1 MTSTVSRDLRERDS
15 SVGPGLFPRRIF
27 DSSMPWEATLRTLL
41 DRGIRRLKLGR
52 LSLPYEEGFPPD
64 YRAMVPP
71 RLAVRDVLRLEWA
84 IRSGRDALDLRPPTA
99 GDSGAFH
106 RLAVY
111 SVKPHDLDAII
122 PLLRNLGLRI
132 VDQIQFAIR
141 IEHRQLFIRKFSVK
155 SINDTAACLSLYKR
169 PLLQALDALLS
180 GQMDDDAMNGLI
192 LLTGFDWRIIDLF
205 RAYCNY
211 YLQINDRFERHR
223 VHRALIANFET
234 ARLLYRYF
242 ETRFNPDER
251 LGVEDGREAEGLTQ
265 LRLNLI
271 AGLETVTDVGED
283 RILRDMFN
291 LIDATLRTNF
301 FYRCSQSEFFVSLKI
316 NSLGVINM
324 PSPKPMVEICV
335 HSRSMEGI
343 HLRGARIARGG
354 VRWSERPDDL
364 RSEILAL
371 MRTQMMKNALI
382 VPQGAKGGFV
392 LKTSCVDAK
401 ERARLAREAYE
412 IFIRGLLDLTDNAN
426 GGDIVC
432 SPRLVRYDDADP
444 YLVVAPDKGTA
455 GFSDRANEIAA
466 EYGYW
471 LADSFATGGS
481 RGFHHKR
488 LGITA
493 RGAFVCV
500 RQHFRELG
508 CDIDVEPFSVV
519 GVGGMEGDVFGN
531 GMLMSGNI
539 RLLAAFDAEH
549 IFLDP
554 NPNRQA
560 AFAERKRL
568 FETPGATWRDYDPA
582 LISSGGGVFRR
593 TAKDITLSSE
603 IRAWLGARNR
613 SADGEDLIRLLLM
626 APVDLLWMAGV
637 GTYVKASSETDEL
650 VADRANDDARVD
662 ATQIRAKVVGEGANL
677 AFTQRARIEYALQG
691 GRINTD
697 AVDNSGGVDLSDHE
711 VNLKILL
718 SASASANAER
728 IEIRGDERDRLFLEV
743 SDEVCRMV
751 LDNNYHQSLSL
762 SLDRK
767 RCIDN
772 IDPFLE
778 LADQLEGAA
787 FLDRD
792 IECFPS
798 RKEVTSRGGVG
809 LTRPELAVLMAYAK
823 LALKRALLEAPRFSQ
838 EEWIGGFL
846 AEYFPAKVRARYA
859 DRLSHHL
866 LGREIA
872 VTAIC
877 NKVIDQAGASFLAGI
892 DEFDPTRA
900 SEAVALYLSFDRI
913 LQGDRWRDAVRAL
926 DGKMTTDRRDE
937 LLLQLEDALAF
948 LCRWAWEHGRR
959 LTPTPGVIGKW
970 RGDLEQYLD
979 YLGESPEF
987 TLLASTAPEASRLLF
1002 LNRLRDF
1009 PILVDLVRLS
1019 QDKLSVVAKLYEDL
1033 LALLGLRQMA
1043 ALASDVKARDPWERR
1058 LQAALDDQFRS
1069 GAARLARMML
1079 QTALRD
1085 PAGFFQ
1091 AFSLDARLARF
1102 QRLRGELAEASAVTL
1117 TPFAALAGEF
1127 DSLIDACGAASGFH

>member
-1 MTSTVSRDLRERDS
+1 
-15 SVGPGLFPRRIF
+15 
-27 DSSMPWEATLRTLL
+27 
-41 DRGIRRLKLGR
+41 

-64 YRAMVPP
+64 YRTMVPP
-71 RLAVRDVLRLEWA
+71 RLAVRDVLRLESA
-84 IRSGRDALDLRPPTA
+84 IRSGRDALDLRPPVA
-99 GDSGAFH
+99 GDFDAFH
-106 RLAVY
+106 RLVVY
-111 SVKPHDLDAII
+111 GVKPHDLDAII

-141 IEHRQLFIRKFSVK
+141 IGDQQLFIRKFSVK
-155 SINDTAACLSLYKR
+155 ATNHSAAQLSLYKR

-211 YLQINDRFERHR
+211 YLQINNRFERHR
-223 VHRALIANFET
+223 IHRALIANFET
-234 ARLLYRYF
+234 VRLLYRYF

-271 AGLETVTDVGED
+271 AGLEKVADMSED
-283 RILRDMFN
+283 RILRDIFN

-301 FYRCSQSEFFVSLKI
+301 FYRRGCPEFFVSLKI

-324 PSPKPMVEICV
+324 PSPKPLVEIYV

-343 HLRGARIARGG
+343 HLRGAKIARGG
-354 VRWSERPDDL
+354 IRWSERPDDL

-392 LKTSCVDAK
+392 LKTPCVDAD
-401 ERARLAREAYE
+401 ERARLAREGYA
-412 IFIRGLLDLTDNAN
+412 IFMRGLLDLTDSAN
-426 GGDIVC
+426 GADIVR
-432 SPRLVRYDDADP
+432 PPQLVRYDDADP

-488 LGITA
+488 LGVTA

-508 CDIDVEPFSVV
+508 CDVDVEPFTVV

-531 GMLMSGNI
+531 GMLISINI

-593 TAKDITLSSE
+593 AAKDIPLSPE
-603 IRAWLGARNR
+603 MRAWLGSRNR
-613 SADGEDLIRLLLM
+613 SADGEDLIRLLLT
-626 APVDLLWMAGV
+626 APADLLWMAGV
-637 GTYVKASSETDEL
+637 GTYVKGSSETDEL
-650 VADRANDDARVD
+650 IADRANDDARVD
-662 ATQIRAKVVGEGANL
+662 AAQVRAKVVGEGANL
-677 AFTQRARIEYALQG
+677 AFTQRARIEYALRG

-718 SASASANAER
+718 SPSANAGR
-728 IEIRGDERDRLFLEV
+728 IEIRDDERDRLFLEV

-751 LDNNYHQSLSL
+751 LDNNYRQSLSL

-767 RCIDN
+767 RCLDN

-787 FLDRD
+787 LLDRD
-792 IECFPS
+792 IESFPS
-798 RKEVTSRGGVG
+798 RKEATSRAG
-809 LTRPELAVLMAYAK
+809 LGLARPELAVLMAYAK
-823 LALKRALLEAPRFSQ
+823 LALKRALLDAPRFPDG
-838 EEWIGGFL
+838 EWIGDFL
-846 AEYFPAKVRARYA
+846 AEYFPTKIRAQYA
-859 DRLSHHL
+859 DRLRDHL

-877 NKVIDQAGASFLAGI
+877 NKVIDQAGASFLVGI

-926 DGKMTTDRRDE
+926 DGKMTTDRRDD

-948 LCRWAWEHGRR
+948 LCRWAWEHGRQ

-970 RGDLEQYLD
+970 RADLEQYLD

-1009 PILVDLVRLS
+1009 PILVDLVRFS
-1019 QDKLSVVAKLYEDL
+1019 QDKLGVVAKLFEDL
-1033 LALLGLRQMA
+1033 LGLLGLRQIA

-1069 GAARLARMML
+1069 GAARLVRMVL
-1079 QTALRD
+1079 QTKFRD
-1085 PAGFFQ
+1085 PTAFFC
-1091 AFSLDARLARF
+1091 AFSLEARLARF
-1102 QRLRGELAEASAVTL
+1102 QRLRAELTEASSVTL
-1117 TPFAALAGEF
+1117 TPFAALASAF